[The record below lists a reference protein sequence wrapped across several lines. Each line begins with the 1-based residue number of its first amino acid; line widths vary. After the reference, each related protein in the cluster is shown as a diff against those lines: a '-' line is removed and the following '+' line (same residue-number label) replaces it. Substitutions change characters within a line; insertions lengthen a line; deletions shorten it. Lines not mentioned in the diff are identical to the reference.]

1 MLVITTT
8 MMRHETWVTDQT
20 CEQDAVDRITSLL
33 SVHPPL
39 GGSGAPRANRDQ
51 SGADNLCRASLGR
64 LLGKR
69 SAMMPKNF
77 EGFLVHRFLRLELHV
92 KNTSRQTRV
101 SGIFFSKWQQPFN
114 ATSPPNASATT
125 IIASSITITTW
136 SRKP

>member
-1 MLVITTT
+1 
-8 MMRHETWVTDQT
+8 MMKHGSPTKRANKTLWT
-20 CEQDAVDRITSLL
+20 RITSLL
-33 SVHPPL
+33 SVCP
-39 GGSGAPRANRDQ
+39 STARAR
-51 SGADNLCRASLGR
+51 RALIGINPELIICVVLHSEGFV
-64 LLGKR
+64 GKR

-125 IIASSITITTW
+125 IIASSITITIW

>member
-1 MLVITTT
+1 MPVITTRNT
-8 MMRHETWVTDQT
+8 NDETWVTDQT
-20 CEQDAVDRITSLL
+20 CEQNAVAPGSLHYCL
-33 SVHPPL
+33 SIYR
-39 GGSGAPRANRDQ
+39 SGAPRTNRDQ

-64 LLGKR
+64 LRGQGKG
-69 SAMMPKNF
+69 AMMPKNF